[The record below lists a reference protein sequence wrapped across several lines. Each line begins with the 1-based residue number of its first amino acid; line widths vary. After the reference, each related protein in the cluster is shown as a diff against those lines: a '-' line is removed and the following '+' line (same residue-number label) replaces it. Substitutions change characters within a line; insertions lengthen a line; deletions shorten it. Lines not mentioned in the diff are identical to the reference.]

1 MFSEK
6 IKQIRRRAFL
16 NQGDFAKTLGVSF
29 VTVNRWETGKSMP
42 NLKALKSIDEY
53 CKRNGI
59 DFDVSA
65 ELDTDEEH
73 DYVNSQKEL

>member
-16 NQGDFAKTLGVSF
+16 NQEDFAKTLGVSF
-29 VTVNRWETGKSMP
+29 ITVNRWETGKSMP
-42 NLKALKSIDEY
+42 NLKAMKSIDAY

-65 ELDTDEEH
+65 ELYADEGH
-73 DYVNSQKEL
+73 YYVKSQKEL